1 MKIGSKASINSNVNS
16 IKPGETVSS
25 QTLETQVQ
33 QQLKTFIVPYLQQ
46 DLISSNAIKKLEITQ
61 NSIRIDITLGFPL
74 NESIQMQLKTSL
86 QQHLLAL
93 DACESVEVSIKW
105 QVVPH
110 VVQPGTH
117 TLPTIKNIIAIASA
131 KGGVGKSTTSINLAL
146 AMAADG
152 AQVGLLDAD
161 IYGPN
166 QPLMLGIHERPTV
179 VEDKKLK
186 PFSRYGLQTMSI
198 GYLVGDKTPM
208 IWRGPMVSSALQQL
222 INDTLWPNL
231 DYLLIDMPPG
241 TGDIHLTLAQKIPI
255 AGTVIVT
262 TPQDVALLD
271 ARKGIE
277 MFRKVKLPVL
287 GIIENMSY
295 YHCPACGHHDA
306 IFGEA
311 GGQKLAAD
319 CTVPLLGQLPLATA
333 IRFAADAGQPIVHS
347 QPDSEYAQA
356 YFETARRLL
365 AQLSLQKINYAS
377 KLPKVVVEN
386 K

>member
-1 MKIGSKASINSNVNS
+1 M
-16 IKPGETVSS
+16 SS
-25 QTLETQVQ
+25 QTLETQIQ

-61 NSIRIDITLGFPL
+61 NNIRIDITFGFPL

-146 AMAADG
+146 AMAAEG

-186 PFSRYGLQTMSI
+186 PFF
-198 GYLVGDKTPM
+198 
-208 IWRGPMVSSALQQL
+208 
-222 INDTLWPNL
+222 
-231 DYLLIDMPPG
+231 G
-241 TGDIHLTLAQKIPI
+241 TGCKQCPL
-255 AGTVIVT
+255 VT
-262 TPQDVALLD
+262 
-271 ARKGIE
+271 
-277 MFRKVKLPVL
+277 
-287 GIIENMSY
+287 
-295 YHCPACGHHDA
+295 
-306 IFGEA
+306 
-311 GGQKLAAD
+311 
-319 CTVPLLGQLPLATA
+319 
-333 IRFAADAGQPIVHS
+333 
-347 QPDSEYAQA
+347 
-356 YFETARRLL
+356 
-365 AQLSLQKINYAS
+365 
-377 KLPKVVVEN
+377 
-386 K
+386 